1 MLCAVGED
9 WHEGVLGIVAGKMA
23 DEFQKPCF
31 VLTNTNGVCK
41 GSGRSAGDVDL
52 ISSMQKIG
60 HLMQRYGGHVGA
72 VGLEL
77 KDYNLESFIKSFKPI
92 SHNIEKKENVLG
104 ILNSHLINYELF
116 SCITSFEPFGNGNPL
131 PKFLCE
137 MEILECKKTGQ
148 GFREFHFKQ
157 TENSSIKGMFFNQK
171 YADYNFTIGS
181 ILCFRATIA
190 LDSQSFYTTQNRQ
203 IMLIIDRVYTE

>member
-1 MLCAVGED
+1 M
-9 WHEGVLGIVAGKMA
+9 LGIVAGKMA

-137 MEILECKKTGQ
+137 MEILECRKPGKA
-148 GFREFHFKQ
+148 FV
-157 TENSSIKGMFFNQK
+157 
-171 YADYNFTIGS
+171 NFTLNGQKIAV
-181 ILCFRATIA
+181 LKACFLIKNMRIIT
-190 LDSQSFYTTQNRQ
+190 LLSVLYYVLVQQSPDSQSFYTTQNRQ